1 MLKKPKPHELN
12 GIAEIIRQ
20 SEESKARRG
29 QAARSLIVEL
39 ENRRRKQDEKDG
51 DEQIETFRRFGAI

>member
-29 QAARSLIVEL
+29 QAARSLILEL
-39 ENRRRKQDEKDG
+39 ENRRRKQEEKTG
-51 DEQIETFRRFGAI
+51 DEQIETFRRLGAI